1 MNEELV
7 KDKLDTHER
16 RLNSHSEEIDKLKQ
30 DAIEFKTDI
39 KNLCESI
46 KSLNGTLRT
55 FGVVGLTALTGFIIY
70 ALEKVIFK

>member
-7 KDKLDTHER
+7 RDKLDTHEK
-16 RLNSHSEEIDKLKQ
+16 RLNAHSEEIDKLKQ

-46 KSLNGTLRT
+46 KSLTGTLRA
-55 FGVVGLTALTGFIIY
+55 FGVVGLTALIGFIIY